1 VNLSPNEIRERVT
14 MTISCS
20 SPEML
25 KLVPAKVKGYV
36 DQLEKMINDCPTCGG
51 VTLACPSCMRAD
63 EVHIWVKMQLKK
75 IEKEIGEK

>member
-1 VNLSPNEIRERVT
+1 MNLSPSEIRERIT

-20 SPEML
+20 SPEAL
-25 KLVPAKVKGYV
+25 REIPVKIKGYV

-75 IEKEIGEK
+75 IEKEIGDK